1 VGDEPAHHIDSHP
14 PFADRAVRRRSWRW
28 LPDARQASWRHRL
41 ADEKVTLLLPR
52 RSKIQAH
59 ICQQGGSNVDGR
71 LSVGLPEVFAGSA
84 QWATYAGTFA
94 DVTPPEVTSV
104 WPSAVAVGAIH
115 ADVAASHAAF
125 GARLAE
131 TADRTQR
138 AGISYAAQDVEQNAQ
153 AMSNLITD
161 AVQS

>member
-1 VGDEPAHHIDSHP
+1 
-14 PFADRAVRRRSWRW
+14 
-28 LPDARQASWRHRL
+28 
-41 ADEKVTLLLPR
+41 
-52 RSKIQAH
+52 
-59 ICQQGGSNVDGR
+59 VDGR

-115 ADVAASHAAF
+115 ADVVASHAAF

-153 AMSNLITD
+153 AMSNLVTD
-161 AVQS
+161 AAQS